1 MGHLRA
7 FHLAISFALFSFT
20 LLSSTATVH
29 WASAQDL
36 NGQITGPTAN
46 APPIYLQEPQ
56 LSESSGLAASH
67 RQPGHFW
74 SHNDSGD
81 TARLFAFDSLG
92 KTTGRCELVAA
103 SSLDWEDMASFELGA
118 RKYLL
123 VADCGDNDR
132 KRNACFLYLFDEPD
146 PTRATKIESYLAL
159 QIAYPDG
166 AHDCEAV
173 AVDPTRGKIL
183 MVAKSAIPYVNVYS
197 VELPGLLER
206 LESLRSHPPT
216 STPAATSVP
225 AAVRVVAKVE
235 GVLALPMVSAAD
247 IDPHTGDL
255 WIANYF
261 QAFCFRCS
269 PRDMPV
275 AEQTKQVAEASDLPR
290 LRQIEALC
298 MDRNG
303 DVWVTSEGTPA
314 PLSRVAKPLPPAPSG
329 IGSQPVID

>member
-1 MGHLRA
+1 M
-7 FHLAISFALFSFT
+7 
-20 LLSSTATVH
+20 
-29 WASAQDL
+29 
-36 NGQITGPTAN
+36 
-46 APPIYLQEPQ
+46 
-56 LSESSGLAASH
+56 AASH

-103 SSLDWEDMASFELGA
+103 SSLDWEDMASFELGD

-132 KRNACFLYLFDEPD
+132 KRDACFLHLFDEPD